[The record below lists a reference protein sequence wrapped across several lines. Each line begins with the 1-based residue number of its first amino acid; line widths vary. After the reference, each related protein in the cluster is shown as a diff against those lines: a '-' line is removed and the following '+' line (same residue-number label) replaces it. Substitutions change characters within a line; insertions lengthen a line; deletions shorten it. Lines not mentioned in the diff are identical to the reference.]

1 MARFLIEV
9 PHAPEEVACWRA
21 IHALLATGSHYITH
35 ADWGCR
41 DGEHKA
47 WLTVDVDGKDDARQI
62 VPPGFRD
69 EAKIVQLCKFSL
81 REAED
86 MLRTLRGEEVQV
98 RSPAAALGVPGGEMR
113 RASSSN
119 TLS

>member
-9 PHAPEEVACWRA
+9 PHASEELACTRA

-35 ADWGCR
+35 ADWGCL

-47 WLTVDVDGKDDARQI
+47 WLTVDVDSKEDARHI
-62 VPPGFRD
+62 VPPAFRT
-69 EAKIVQLCKFSL
+69 EAKILQLCKFSL

-86 MLRTLRGEEVQV
+86 MLQKHSGRQADTQESLHRTAQ
-98 RSPAAALGVPGGEMR
+98 M
-113 RASSSN
+113 
-119 TLS
+119 